1 MSTSLITIILLILL
15 IAVLDL
21 AAIVSAAEGERFDEL
36 NLSDDIIDYEEWDDL
51 DEEIERGDI
60 YADRKGSG

>member
-1 MSTSLITIILLILL
+1 MSASLITIILLILL

-21 AAIVSAAEGERFDEL
+21 AAIVSATEGERFDEL

-51 DEEIERGDI
+51 EDEIERGDI
-60 YADRKGSG
+60 YADRKGSN

>member
-21 AAIVSAAEGERFDEL
+21 AAIVSSAEGERFDEL

-60 YADRKGSG
+60 YADR